1 MDCLQPRVV
10 SQCCQ
15 HQVRTSP
22 LLRCAVSAD
31 QPEHSRRLRTEGA
44 RAVKHASSVFHEL
57 LLCFDE
63 ALSKVAPVALRINQE
78 DSCFVDLRKDVFA
91 KVVLDGRVVVCEVEN
106 EIADVVVELVHLVLA
121 LLIRGYLEFT
131 KSTIFNLT
139 Q

>member
-1 MDCLQPRVV
+1 M
-10 SQCCQ
+10 
-15 HQVRTSP
+15 
-22 LLRCAVSAD
+22 
-31 QPEHSRRLRTEGA
+31 
-44 RAVKHASSVFHEL
+44 KHASSVFHEL

-121 LLIRGYLEFT
+121 LLIQGYLEFT